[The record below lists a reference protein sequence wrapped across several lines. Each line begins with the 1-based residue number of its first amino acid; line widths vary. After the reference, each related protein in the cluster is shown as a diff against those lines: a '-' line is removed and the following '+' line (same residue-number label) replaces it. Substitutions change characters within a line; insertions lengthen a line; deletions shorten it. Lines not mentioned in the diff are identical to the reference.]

1 MQVQSVNVIAHPR
14 QARIAYQH
22 SNAPGT
28 LTLDCPSPLESLLFL
43 FEDCYWIKIYDLNA
57 TGASLNFG
65 RYEVHLLDEDGPQAK
80 MTCDRYTAE

>member
-1 MQVQSVNVIAHPR
+1 M
-14 QARIAYQH
+14 
-22 SNAPGT
+22 
-28 LTLDCPSPLESLLFL
+28 FL